1 MVDWEASLLALTP
14 FLVIVGIAVHLGFRF
29 VRAFERRGQSQS
41 ALVYLTDRVQQLE
54 DAVATLSTEVHHIN
68 EAEQFNGR
76 LLEERKSGSVPPA
89 RKGVD

>member
-41 ALVYLTDRVQQLE
+41 ALVDLTDRVQQLV
-54 DAVATLSTEVHHIN
+54 DAVATLSTEVHRIN